1 MTTLSVC
8 FNVLLLQVVWGFAQL
23 KLSGTVTEIDNTQ
36 DQNKTERNVTSTD
49 VVGSC
54 TTEAS
59 ESVLHLYLM
68 YIAQCSSH
76 FGVFFWLWKL
86 EILHWF
92 HRLWA
97 RELHCISCANCI
109 SSLDDFSF
117 FLISNFIRL
126 YMMTDSIC
134 LDVLL
139 LRDSWFNFITVCL
152 WRIRNGWVLARG
164 SNYCTTIKV
173 QLPDQC

>member
-76 FGVFFWLWKL
+76 FGVFFDCGNLKYCTDFTGC
-86 EILHWF
+86 EQG
-92 HRLWA
+92 
-97 RELHCISCANCI
+97 NCI
-109 SSLDDFSF
+109 ALVVQTVSRRWTIFRFS
-117 FLISNFIRL
+117 
-126 YMMTDSIC
+126 
-134 LDVLL
+134 
-139 LRDSWFNFITVCL
+139 
-152 WRIRNGWVLARG
+152 
-164 SNYCTTIKV
+164 
-173 QLPDQC
+173 